1 MLNLDGIKH
10 KPSSTVIITLCF
22 IKRGGLQMTK
32 SIYEI
37 EVANAKGEAK
47 TLVEYKGNVLL
58 IVNVASKCGFT
69 PQYEGLEALN
79 QAYKPK
85 GLLILGFPSNDF
97 GGQEPGTLEE
107 IQEFCKLN
115 YGVTFE
121 LFDKVHAIGEEIH
134 PLYAWLKSQ
143 SELQDD
149 VKWNFE
155 KFLISKEGELLGHYS
170 SKVAPD
176 DSSLAADI
184 ENAL

>member
-1 MLNLDGIKH
+1 VVYKI
-10 KPSSTVIITLCF
+10 
-22 IKRGGLQMTK
+22 RGGLQLSQ

-37 EVANAKGEAK
+37 EVANAKGESKSLA
-47 TLVEYKGNVLL
+47 EYKGNVLL

-79 QAYKPK
+79 QTYKAR
-85 GLLILGFPSNDF
+85 GLRILGFPSNDF
-97 GGQEPGTLEE
+97 GGQEPGSLEE

-134 PLYAWLKSQ
+134 PLYAWLTSQ
-143 SELQDD
+143 SESQEP

-155 KFLISKEGELLGHYS
+155 KFLVCKTGEVIGRYS
-170 SKVAPD
+170 SSIAPD
-176 DSSLAADI
+176 DASFTDLIDK
-184 ENAL
+184 ALLG